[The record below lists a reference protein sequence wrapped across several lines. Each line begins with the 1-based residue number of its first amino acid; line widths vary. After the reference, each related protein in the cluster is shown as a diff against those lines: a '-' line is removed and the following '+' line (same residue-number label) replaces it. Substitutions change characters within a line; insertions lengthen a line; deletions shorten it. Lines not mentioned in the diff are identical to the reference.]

1 MCDPDF
7 VHDCDMRIRH
17 LALNV
22 SDPQR
27 SERFYMDKI
36 GLVGTATVE
45 EWGVRL
51 RLDDGFMMALIEGDP
66 LPSDVVDRVHF
77 GCHLANADS
86 VSQVRARL
94 SAAGVPEVDWAE
106 EDGYTSVKVRDPDG
120 YVVELSWDIQ

>member
-1 MCDPDF
+1 
-7 VHDCDMRIRH
+7 
-17 LALNV
+17 
-22 SDPQR
+22 
-27 SERFYMDKI
+27 MDKI
-36 GLVGTATVE
+36 GLAGTATVE